1 MPLRE
6 IAELLRHKMEQRLD
20 KKVERWGEASS
31 CSATDLLL
39 LLNWPGRCGRVCSRS
54 EPQEHQPSPEVVQ
67 PRAHWP
73 AVTRARAWRD
83 PATDSVA
90 PCATRAVIL
99 SRITSNVTK
108 TTHAGVARAL

>member
-1 MPLRE
+1 MRSMMRRNKYVAAEATICFPSLRR
-6 IAELLRHKMEQRLD
+6 AEESNGLQLPIHSNL
-20 KKVERWGEASS
+20 G
-31 CSATDLLL
+31 
-39 LLNWPGRCGRVCSRS
+39 
-54 EPQEHQPSPEVVQ
+54 
-67 PRAHWP
+67 
-73 AVTRARAWRD
+73 